1 MIHKEKKSNPSSE
14 NLDVE
19 DVAIS
24 HKAENFEIKSPKD
37 FSRETNKNNSQSHK
51 RRMFS
56 GPKTYLIY
64 LKKRKMI
71 KNQLK

>member
-24 HKAENFEIKSPKD
+24 HKAENFE
-37 FSRETNKNNSQSHK
+37 SQSHK